1 MMFNPGDDK
10 VIVEVLNG
18 DANAFRFI
26 VEKYEKP
33 IFNLMYRTTC
43 NLDEAADLAQDA
55 FLRAYE
61 NIKKFKL
68 GKRFYSWLYTIA
80 LNLARDHMRSK
91 VRETKFHT
99 EQKRDVNLADNT
111 MQSTETENFYE
122 TQSIYQALSQLPI
135 DYREVLILK
144 YKNDLTMEDI
154 AKMLDISVSGA
165 KMRVRR
171 GLDKM
176 RNYLEETDNGN

>member
-1 MMFNPGDDK
+1 
-10 VIVEVLNG
+10 
-18 DANAFRFI
+18 
-26 VEKYEKP
+26 
-33 IFNLMYRTTC
+33 
-43 NLDEAADLAQDA
+43 
-55 FLRAYE
+55 
-61 NIKKFKL
+61 
-68 GKRFYSWLYTIA
+68 
-80 LNLARDHMRSK
+80 MRSK

-99 EQKRDVNLADNT
+99 EQKRDVKVADNT

-154 AKMLDISVSGA
+154 AKMLGISVSGA
-165 KMRVRR
+165 KMRVHR